1 MTFSLH
7 AQAQK
12 LLWALAH
19 EMGEASRATNQT
31 WQEDLAMAL
40 EGFSTLLERF
50 PEWNPEAPVSD
61 TEESPVWLHLM
72 WTAFQHGHQ
81 DLTFYRRPWDTD
93 RTSALQSAMQ
103 PWIERLEK
111 AGVSTWQALP
121 WELPFMTLVAEGR
134 VRVDTTWMSKG
145 SGETIH
151 CHGPFGM
158 AIRAGA
164 EGLVRTMLAR
174 PECPPAKM
182 LEVQHAQ
189 ARYFHRKSLL
199 SEVLESPSFRTLLL
213 DAGFSPDGPGVDE
226 DYPNP
231 LFEAQTVESLSALID
246 AGANL
251 LAVSSDGWHFA
262 GHVAFQ
268 GPARAND
275 RADLVRL
282 WQQALKD
289 QGLSAPSAEEP
300 LLAAIFQG
308 QIEQAGSLGLTAF
321 LKTGGVVPRAATGK
335 SALRDLPALNW
346 GPLGAAVQAM
356 RQNSNMGWNLFDP
369 FLAVRSVSPTVWSQ
383 ESRGIP
389 DILAL
394 AFIAIDYQHNNAPSD
409 GFRQRFDRALAR
421 FEPDATRRFERYVEA
436 IPGWGEHWSDYSLPK
451 VVSRTWTQLAGIRQT
466 LPVESAGLTF
476 TMLGEAARNALVS
489 ATLAVALRPS
499 LDADPLS
506 ALLTGVAKA
515 ITADDVH
522 ADPALLCPML
532 AACATLAETTTG
544 GAYGRR
550 PPPADFHTLLLV
562 AVADG
567 TLPEESAMSDDLV
580 RLLNR
585 SPSTRDLWL
594 RQTLERDLPHAGTT
608 PAPEQSRRIRL

>member
-12 LLWALAH
+12 LLWTLAH
-19 EMGEASRATNQT
+19 EMGEATRATNQT

-72 WTAFQHGHQ
+72 WTAFQHGNL
-81 DLTFYRRPWDTD
+81 DLPFSGRPWDTA
-93 RTSALQSAMQ
+93 RTPALQSAMQ

-134 VRVDTTWMSKG
+134 VRVDTTWASKG
-145 SGETIH
+145 SGETTRS
-151 CHGPFGM
+151 HGPFGM

-189 ARYFHRKSLL
+189 VRYFHRKSLL
-199 SEVLESPSFRTLLL
+199 SSVLEVPSFRTLLL

-226 DYPNP
+226 SHANP
-231 LFEAQTVESLSALID
+231 LFEAQTTESLTALID

-262 GHVAFQ
+262 GQVAF
-268 GPARAND
+268 GGRPAGK
-275 RADLVRL
+275 ADLVRL

-289 QGLSAPSAEEP
+289 QGLSAPPVEEP
-300 LLAAIFQG
+300 LMAAIFQG
-308 QIEQAGSLGLTAF
+308 QVEQAGSLGLSAF
-321 LKTGGVVPRAATGK
+321 LKTGGQVPRAATGK
-335 SALRDLPALNW
+335 SAIRDLPALSW

-356 RQNSNMGWNLFDP
+356 RQSSNMGWNLFDP
-369 FLAVRSVSPTVWSQ
+369 FLAVRSVSPTVWS
-383 ESRGIP
+383 EASRGIP

-394 AFIAIDYQHNNAPSD
+394 AFIATDYQHNNTPSD

-451 VVSRTWTQLAGIRQT
+451 VVTRTWTQISGIRKT
-466 LPVESAGLTF
+466 LPIESTGLSF
-476 TMLGEAARNALVS
+476 ASLGQAAQNALVS
-489 ATLAVALRPS
+489 ATLDVALRPN
-499 LDADPLS
+499 LDADTLS

-522 ADPALLCPML
+522 AHPAILCPML
-532 AACATLAETTTG
+532 AACAILAETTTG
-544 GAYGRR
+544 GTYGRR

-567 TLPEESAMSDDLV
+567 TLPEESTMSDALV

-594 RQTLERDLPHAGTT
+594 RQSLDRDLPPADTT
-608 PAPEQSRRIRL
+608 PLPDQPRRIRL